1 MAKKRPQMNE
11 KQKQPHSKD
20 EDTEKSIR
28 VSPQLPPQMTTH
40 SLQNQSTQPNAA
52 RTTRP
57 PHTATESA
65 QQWPFSGLG
74 PFLDFPGE
82 IRNLIYGYVFPRE
95 LYEIRCLNKS
105 AKSLTY
111 RSGIQG
117 LKGPR
122 LDPSVGRRRR
132 LWDYPRRIRSNELG
146 IPLYE
151 LSPGPAAIL
160 LTCKQIHEEAS
171 SLLYNNSTFTFS
183 SLRALSTFL
192 NTIRISSK
200 QSIRSLHLKHYTA
213 GKLDL
218 TNAKKGNEGYDQ
230 KWLYL
235 CWKVREELCNL
246 QELSIVL
253 TINDSPLVFGE
264 DAAWKAPFL
273 AFEGTGLKRCSISLK
288 GRTNDTV
295 LEVEAHKLR
304 QLLLGENFPSGGKAH
319 SFWFEKKKQ
328 QPLSFVTPQRVL
340 HLPSKKKLF

>member
-1 MAKKRPQMNE
+1 MAKKHPQMNE
-11 KQKQPHSKD
+11 EEKQLHSKD
-20 EDTEKSIR
+20 ERTEKPIR
-28 VSPQLPPQMTTH
+28 VSPKLPPQLTTH
-40 SLQNQSTQPNAA
+40 SLHNQSIP
-52 RTTRP
+52 RP
-57 PHTATESA
+57 PHTPTQSV

-82 IRNLIYGYVFPRE
+82 IRNVIYGYVFPRE

-111 RSGIQG
+111 RSGTQA
-117 LKGPR
+117 LNGPT
-122 LDPSVGRRRR
+122 LDPSVSRRRR
-132 LWDYPRRIRSNELG
+132 LWDYPRRIRSNERG

-192 NTIRISSK
+192 NTIRISCK

-213 GKLDL
+213 GKLNL
-218 TNAKKGNEGYDQ
+218 TNANKGKEGYDQ

-235 CWKVREELCNL
+235 CWKLRDELCNL
-246 QELSIVL
+246 KELSIVL

-264 DAAWKAPFL
+264 DATWKVPLL
-273 AFEGTGLKRCSISLK
+273 AFEGIGLKRCSIILK

-304 QLLLGENFPSGGKAH
+304 QFLLGENLFPGGRAH
-319 SFWFEKKKQ
+319 SFWFEKENQ
-328 QPLSFVTPQRVL
+328 QPLAFVTSQRVL
-340 HLPSKKKLF
+340 HLSSKKKLS

>member
-1 MAKKRPQMNE
+1 MNE
-11 KQKQPHSKD
+11 KEKQLHSKD
-20 EDTEKSIR
+20 ERTEKPIR
-28 VSPQLPPQMTTH
+28 VSPKLPPQLTTH
-40 SLQNQSTQPNAA
+40 SLHNQSTS
-52 RTTRP
+52 RP
-57 PHTATESA
+57 PHTATQSA

-82 IRNLIYGYVFPRE
+82 IRNVIYGYVFSRE
-95 LYEIRCLNKS
+95 LYEIRCLNKR

-111 RSGIQG
+111 RSGTQA
-117 LKGPR
+117 LNCPM
-122 LDPSVGRRRR
+122 LDPSVSRRRR
-132 LWDYPRRIRSNELG
+132 LWDYPRRIRSNERG

-171 SLLYNNSTFTFS
+171 SLLYNNSTFTFT

-192 NTIRISSK
+192 NTIRISCK

-218 TNAKKGNEGYDQ
+218 INANKGKDGYDQ

-235 CWKVREELCNL
+235 CWKVRDELCNL
-246 QELSIVL
+246 KELSIVL

-264 DAAWKAPFL
+264 DAAWKVPLL
-273 AFEGTGLKRCSISLK
+273 AFAGIGLKRCSIILK
-288 GRTNDTV
+288 GRANDTI

-304 QLLLGENFPSGGKAH
+304 QFLLGENFLAGEKAH
-319 SFWFEKKKQ
+319 SFWFEKEKQ
-328 QPLSFVTPQRVL
+328 QPLAFVTPDRVL
-340 HLPSKKKLF
+340 HLSSKKELA